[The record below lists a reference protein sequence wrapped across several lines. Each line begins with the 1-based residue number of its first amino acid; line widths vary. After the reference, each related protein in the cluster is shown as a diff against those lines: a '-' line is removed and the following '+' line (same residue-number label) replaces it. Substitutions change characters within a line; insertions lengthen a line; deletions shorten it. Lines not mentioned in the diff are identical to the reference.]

1 MFYEI
6 ENMILGNIVQDPKK
20 YFEHAQ
26 MFNPL
31 MFEDVNNLFI
41 YNAFVKIVKKGNEPD
56 LISINK
62 TIGQKK
68 SINTHLVNLCS
79 VPIMM
84 PKEFQAGLQELY
96 ETSQRK
102 MVHNTIIDINNSL
115 QNHDSIDKVKTL
127 VDTLQSKFNSPND
140 DKAKT
145 LVTQLVEFTEDLH
158 TKINTDGISGIT
170 TGFKSLDDFTNG
182 WQKTDL
188 IIIGGA
194 SSMGKT
200 SFAVTTA
207 FNAAKA
213 KKPIAIFSYEMSSIQ
228 LLQRMVSLDSGI
240 HSHWIR
246 KGALDEKE
254 IKKINTSVSKIEK
267 MPIII
272 DDCNQTSLSY
282 LLSKIKQYVITNKV
296 QLILVDYLQLVSTT
310 GGSRE
315 QEVSKVARALKNIAK
330 ELNVAV
336 IALSQLNRGVGMRN
350 NSKPTM
356 ADLRES
362 GEIEQAAD
370 IVALIYRP
378 EYYGLYEDEQGNP
391 TNGLAK
397 IIFAKG
403 RNIGVGEINLKFIA
417 DLTKFEDYGPSER
430 L

>member
-6 ENMILGNIVQDPKK
+6 ENMILGNIVQDSKK

-31 MFEDVNNLFI
+31 MFEDVNNLYV
-41 YNAFVKIVKKGNEPD
+41 YNAYVKLVNKGQEPD
-56 LISINK
+56 LISLSK
-62 TIGQKK
+62 AIGQKK
-68 SINTHLVNLCS
+68 SINSHIVNLCNA
-79 VPIMM
+79 PLMM
-84 PKEFQAGLQELY
+84 PKEFQAGLNELY
-96 ETSQRK
+96 ETSQKR
-102 MVHNTIIDINNSL
+102 MVANTIANIHNSL
-115 QNHDSIDKVKTL
+115 QNDEEIAEIKRQ
-127 VDTLQSKFNSPND
+127 VDDLQSKFNSPNE
-140 DKAKT
+140 DKSKT
-145 LVTQLVEFTEDLH
+145 LVSQLVEFSEDLSI
-158 TKINTDGISGIT
+158 KMNTDGISGIT

-207 FNAAKA
+207 FNAAKD

-228 LLQRMVSLDSGI
+228 LLQRMISLDSGV

-246 KGALDEKE
+246 KGVLDDREL
-254 IKKINTSVSKIEK
+254 KKINRSIGRIEK

-296 QLILVDYLQLVSTT
+296 ELVLVDYLQLVSAT

-330 ELNVAV
+330 EMNVAV

-391 TNGLAK
+391 TSGLAK

-417 DLTKFEDYGPSER
+417 DLTKFEDYEPS
-430 L
+430 